1 MYFWAPLWPYLVN
14 TTVTVDNGTSHF
26 IDLTD
31 YASVGKDGTGQVE
44 TVLSQVRWS
53 QTGLEDANHTLVAT
67 MVPGATYLVVDA
79 ITCVCGAQRR
89 MPMS

>member
-1 MYFWAPLWPYLVN
+1 MYFWAPLLPYLVN

-53 QTGLEDANHTLVAT
+53 QTGLEDTNHTLVAT

-79 ITCVCGAQRR
+79 ITCVRGAQRR
-89 MPMS
+89 MPIS